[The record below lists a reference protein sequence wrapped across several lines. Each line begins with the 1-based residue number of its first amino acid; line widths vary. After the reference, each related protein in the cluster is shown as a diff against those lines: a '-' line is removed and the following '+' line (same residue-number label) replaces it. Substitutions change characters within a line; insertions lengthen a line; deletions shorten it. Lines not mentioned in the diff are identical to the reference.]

1 MQNADALRS
10 FYSRVAPAVPEL
22 FNMAHAI
29 CGNYDL
35 AEYSLQYTLME
46 AWVGE
51 SHGGMGFREG
61 LRSTLRRVALEEA
74 LENRAESPEFT
85 WNGLAADSDDPV
97 LKQLAQESVE
107 LRRAAAL
114 SYGCGLSV
122 QRIAQLTG
130 ASAGQVREMLQRLE
144 RRVGRK
150 LSAKDRRRADVALRR
165 AVSKQLARADEDMP
179 SLGAVYRSFAAEAA
193 ETRRP
198 SHAAARIVRRILF
211 AVLIVICGAVFW
223 LTAVLIQ
230 PTPVETPQAQNT
242 ETAQ

>member
-1 MQNADALRS
+1 MQNAEALRS
-10 FYSRVAPAVPEL
+10 FYSRVTPVIPEL
-22 FNMAHAI
+22 FNVAHAI

-61 LRSTLRRVALEEA
+61 LRNTLRRVAMEEA
-74 LENRAESPEFT
+74 LGNRADPPEFT
-85 WNGLAADSDDPV
+85 WNGLTDGGDDPV
-97 LKQLAQESVE
+97 LQQLAQESAE
-107 LRRAAAL
+107 LRRMAAL

-122 QRIAQLTG
+122 QRIAQLTD
-130 ASAGQVREMLQRLE
+130 APAGQVREALQRLE

-150 LSAKDRRRADVALRR
+150 LPARDRRRADAALRH

-179 SLGAVYRSFAAEAA
+179 SLGAIYRSFAAEAA

-198 SHAAARIVRRILF
+198 SHLAARILRRVLF
-211 AVLIVICGAVFW
+211 AVLIVVCGLVFW
-223 LTAVLIQ
+223 LAAVLLQ
-230 PTPVETPQAQNT
+230 PAPTEEPQTQAT
-242 ETAQ
+242 EMID